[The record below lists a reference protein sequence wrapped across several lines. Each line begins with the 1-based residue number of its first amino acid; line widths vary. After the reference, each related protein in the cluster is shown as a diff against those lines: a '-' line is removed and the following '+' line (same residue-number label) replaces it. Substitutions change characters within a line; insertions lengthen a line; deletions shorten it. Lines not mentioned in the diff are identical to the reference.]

1 MPLPTK
7 IMKIAAAARAAKLA
21 DRKFTFAACGLRLRR
36 LLWSDELLLV
46 DGIRPSPRPMPLPVK
61 IMKITA
67 AARAAKMAARKYT
80 FAACGL
86 RLRRLLWIHRATA
99 VGIDFIDHVLQYL
112 HLVK

>member
-1 MPLPTK
+1 MANTAKSGVSVSGQGDSVGLRISLLLDDGNGLLLVDGIRPTPHPMPLPAK
-7 IMKIAAAARAAKLA
+7 IMKIAAAARAAK
-21 DRKFTFAACGLRLRR
+21 
-36 LLWSDELLLV
+36 
-46 DGIRPSPRPMPLPVK
+46 
-61 IMKITA
+61 
-67 AARAAKMAARKYT
+67 MAARKFT